1 MTDATKRPATDA
13 GGDAKKAKTVD
24 LAAIKKQI
32 EYYFSDQNLKGD
44 KFFHEKISADP
55 EGWLEMK
62 LIQSCNKIKSFGVPD
77 DVLLDA
83 LKESALETKSGEAGN
98 FVRRT
103 TPPPPLDEK
112 LAASKR
118 VKPDDAQKKAM
129 AHVGGVLIKFSEIP
143 EELNWIPIK
152 EAVKAKIPESARVM
166 FATTVTEKGT
176 SVMVLTPF
184 DGDLELMENMV
195 IEIDGSKIKFAVV
208 YGEELRECLK
218 ELPKHIVKRR
228 ETTAKTR
235 QKAKQKPVQ
244 LANQKFANIA
254 TVKAKVKEI
263 ITARKDGQVLIEGS
277 PDTALVFAVFAHH
290 PRADEKLKNVKGIKV
305 DSSEHDADEKGKKSR
320 CFHLMKE
327 DGTTEDISVIKCL
340 AELERKLNAGEL
352 DEAKKT
358 EDEAKAEPA
367 STADTLKAEVKDEV
381 NATADF
387 LYNNLMC
394 ERAGQG

>member
-1 MTDATKRPATDA
+1 LAQEISTVCAMTDATKRPASDA
-13 GGDAKKAKTVD
+13 VAGDAKKAKTPD
-24 LAAIKKQI
+24 MAAIKKQI

-44 KFFHEKISADP
+44 KFFHEKISAEP

-62 LIQSCNKIKSFGVPD
+62 LIQSCNKIKAFGVPD

-83 LKESALETKSGEAGN
+83 LKESTLETKTGEAGT

-103 TPPPPLDEK
+103 TAPPALDEK

-118 VKPDDAQKKAM
+118 VKPDDAKKKEM
-129 AHVGGVLIKFSEIP
+129 AHIGGVLLKFSEIP
-143 EELNWIPIK
+143 EEVGWIPIK
-152 EAVKAKIPESARVM
+152 EAVKAKIPETSRVM

-184 DGDLELMENMV
+184 DGDLDLVETMV
-195 IEIDGSKIKFAVV
+195 IEVEGVKIKFAVM

-228 ETTAKTR
+228 EAAAKTR
-235 QKAKQKPVQ
+235 QKAKQKPVS

-277 PDTALVFAVFAHH
+277 PDTALVYAVFAYH
-290 PRADEKLKNVKGIKV
+290 PRADEKLKSVKGIKV
-305 DSSEHDADEKGKKSR
+305 DTSEHDADDKGKKSR

-340 AELERKLNAGEL
+340 SELERKLNAGEL
-352 DEAKKT
+352 ADGEKAEAKTEEKAEAKT
-358 EDEAKAEPA
+358 EE
-367 STADTLKAEVKDEV
+367 KAEVK
-381 NATADF
+381 A
-387 LYNNLMC
+387 
-394 ERAGQG
+394 

>member
-1 MTDATKRPATDA
+1 MGEEAKTEATKRPASA
-13 GGDAKKAKTVD
+13 VAGDAKKAKTPD
-24 LAAIKKQI
+24 MAAIKKQI

-77 DVLLDA
+77 DVLLDS
-83 LKESALETKSGEAGN
+83 LKESNLETKSGEAGT

-103 TPPPPLDEK
+103 TPPPALDEK

-118 VKPDDAQKKAM
+118 VKPDDAQKKQT
-129 AHVGGVLIKFSEIP
+129 AHIGGVVIKFSEIP
-143 EELNWIPIK
+143 EDVNWIPIK
-152 EAVKAKIPESARVM
+152 EAVKAKIPETSRVM

-184 DGDLELMENMV
+184 DGDLELVESMV
-195 IEIDGSKIKFAVV
+195 IEVDGTKIKFAVM

-228 ETTAKTR
+228 EAAAKTR

-277 PDTALVFAVFAHH
+277 PDTALVYAVFAHH

-305 DSSEHDADEKGKKSR
+305 DTSEHDADEKGKKSR

-327 DGTTEDISVIKCL
+327 DGSTEDISVIKCL
-340 AELERKLNAGEL
+340 SELERKLNAGEL
-352 DEAKKT
+352 ADANAEEKPA
-358 EDEAKAEPA
+358 EKAEEKP
-367 STADTLKAEVKDEV
+367 
-381 NATADF
+381 
-387 LYNNLMC
+387 
-394 ERAGQG
+394 

>member
-13 GGDAKKAKTVD
+13 AAGDAKKAKIPD

-44 KFFHEKISADP
+44 KFFHEKISAHP

-62 LIQSCNKIKSFGVPD
+62 LIQSCNKIKVFGVPD

-83 LKESALETKSGEAGN
+83 LKESTLETKTGEEGN

-103 TPPPPLDEK
+103 SPLPALDEK

-118 VKPDDAQKKAM
+118 VKPDDAKKKEM
-129 AHVGGVLIKFSEIP
+129 AHIGGVLLKFSEIP
-143 EELNWIPIK
+143 EEVNWIPIK
-152 EAVKAKIPESARVM
+152 EAVKAKIPENARVM

-184 DGDLELMENMV
+184 DGDLDLVETMV
-195 IEIDGSKIKFAVV
+195 IEVDGVKIKFAVM

-228 ETTAKTR
+228 EAAAKTR

-277 PDTALVFAVFAHH
+277 PDTALVYAVFAHH

-305 DSSEHDADEKGKKSR
+305 DTSEHDADEKGKKSR

-327 DGTTEDISVIKCL
+327 DGSTEDISVIKCL
-340 AELERKLNAGEL
+340 SELERKLNAGEL
-352 DEAKKT
+352 DEKPAAT
-358 EDEAKAEPA
+358 AEAEKAEE
-367 STADTLKAEVKDEV
+367 KA
-381 NATADF
+381 AA
-387 LYNNLMC
+387 
-394 ERAGQG
+394 

>member
-1 MTDATKRPATDA
+1 MGEEAKTDATKRPATDA

-62 LIQSCNKIKSFGVPD
+62 LIQSCNKIKNFGVPD

-83 LKESALETKSGEAGN
+83 LKESSLETKSGEAGN

-103 TPPPPLDEK
+103 TPPPVLDEK

-118 VKPDDAQKKAM
+118 VKPDDAKKKEM
-129 AHVGGVLIKFSEIP
+129 AHVGGVMIKFSEIP
-143 EELNWIPIK
+143 EDMNWIPIK
-152 EAVKAKIPESARVM
+152 EAVRAKIPETARVM
-166 FATTVTEKGT
+166 FATTVSEKGT

-184 DGDLELMENMV
+184 DGDLDLVENMV
-195 IEIDGSKIKFAVV
+195 IEVDGQKIKFAVV
-208 YGEELRECLK
+208 YGEELRECIK

-228 ETTAKTR
+228 EAAAKTR

-290 PRADEKLKNVKGIKV
+290 PRAEEKLKDVKSIKV
-305 DSSEHDADEKGKKSR
+305 DTSEHDADDKGKKSR

-340 AELERKLNAGEL
+340 SELERKLNAGEL
-352 DEAKKT
+352 AD
-358 EDEAKAEPA
+358 AKAEPA
-367 STADTLKAEVKDEV
+367 ATPDAKAEAKEEVK
-381 NATADF
+381 A
-387 LYNNLMC
+387 
-394 ERAGQG
+394 

>member
-1 MTDATKRPATDA
+1 MGEEAKATKRPADA
-13 GGDAKKAKTVD
+13 GNAGDAKKAKTPD

-55 EGWLEMK
+55 DGWLEMK
-62 LIQSCNKIKSFGVPD
+62 LIQSCNKIKAFGVPD
-77 DVLLDA
+77 DVLLES
-83 LKESALETKSGEAGN
+83 LKESNLETKCVEGAN

-103 TPPPPLDEK
+103 TPPPALDEK

-118 VKPDDAQKKAM
+118 VKPDDAQKKAT
-129 AHVGGVLIKFSEIP
+129 AHIGGVVMKFSEIP
-143 EELNWIPIK
+143 EDLNWIPIK
-152 EAVKAKIPESARVM
+152 EAVKAKMPENARVM
-166 FATTVTEKGT
+166 FATTVSEKGT

-184 DGDLELMENMV
+184 DGDLDLVESMV
-195 IEIDGSKIKFAVV
+195 IEVDGQKIKFAVV

-218 ELPKHIVKRR
+218 DLPKHIIKRR
-228 ETTAKTR
+228 EAAAKTR

-277 PDTALVFAVFAHH
+277 PDTALVYAVFAHH
-290 PRADEKLKNVKGIKV
+290 PRADEKLKSVKGIKV
-305 DSSEHDADEKGKKSR
+305 DTSSHDADEKGKKSR

-327 DGTTEDISVIKCL
+327 DGTFEDISVIKCL
-340 AELERKLNAGEL
+340 SELERKLNAGEL
-352 DEAKKT
+352 A
-358 EDEAKAEPA
+358 EAKAE
-367 STADTLKAEVKDEV
+367 TAEKAEAKTEK
-381 NATADF
+381 T
-387 LYNNLMC
+387 
-394 ERAGQG
+394 E

>member
-13 GGDAKKAKTVD
+13 AAGDAKKAKIPD

-32 EYYFSDQNLKGD
+32 
-44 KFFHEKISADP
+44 
-55 EGWLEMK
+55 
-62 LIQSCNKIKSFGVPD
+62 QSCNKIKVFGVPD

-83 LKESALETKSGEAGN
+83 LKESTLETKTGEEGN

-103 TPPPPLDEK
+103 SPLPALDEK

-118 VKPDDAQKKAM
+118 VKPDDAKKKEM
-129 AHVGGVLIKFSEIP
+129 AHIGGVLLKFSEIP
-143 EELNWIPIK
+143 EEVNWIPIK
-152 EAVKAKIPESARVM
+152 EAVKAKIPENARVM

-184 DGDLELMENMV
+184 DGDLDLVETMV
-195 IEIDGSKIKFAVV
+195 IEVDGVKIKFAVM

-228 ETTAKTR
+228 EAAAKAR

-263 ITARKDGQVLIEGS
+263 ITARKDG
-277 PDTALVFAVFAHH
+277 
-290 PRADEKLKNVKGIKV
+290 
-305 DSSEHDADEKGKKSR
+305 
-320 CFHLMKE
+320 
-327 DGTTEDISVIKCL
+327 
-340 AELERKLNAGEL
+340 
-352 DEAKKT
+352 
-358 EDEAKAEPA
+358 
-367 STADTLKAEVKDEV
+367 
-381 NATADF
+381 
-387 LYNNLMC
+387 
-394 ERAGQG
+394 

>member
-1 MTDATKRPATDA
+1 MTDATKRPASEA
-13 GGDAKKAKTVD
+13 VAGDAKKAKTPD

-55 EGWLEMK
+55 DGWLEMK
-62 LIQSCNKIKSFGVPD
+62 LIQSCNKIKAFGVPD
-77 DVLLDA
+77 DVLLES
-83 LKESALETKSGEAGN
+83 LKESNLETKCVEGAN

-103 TPPPPLDEK
+103 TPPPALDEK

-118 VKPDDAQKKAM
+118 VKPDDAQKKAT
-129 AHVGGVLIKFSEIP
+129 AHIGGVVMKFSEIP
-143 EELNWIPIK
+143 EDLNWIPIK
-152 EAVKAKIPESARVM
+152 EAVKAKMPENARVM
-166 FATTVTEKGT
+166 FATTVSEKGT

-184 DGDLELMENMV
+184 DGDLDLVESMV
-195 IEIDGSKIKFAVV
+195 IEVDGQKIKFAVV

-218 ELPKHIVKRR
+218 DLPKHIIKRR
-228 ETTAKTR
+228 EAAAKTR

-277 PDTALVFAVFAHH
+277 PDTALVYAVFAHH
-290 PRADEKLKNVKGIKV
+290 PRADEKLKSVKGIKV
-305 DSSEHDADEKGKKSR
+305 DTSSHDADEKGKKSR

-327 DGTTEDISVIKCL
+327 DGTFEDISVIKCL
-340 AELERKLNAGEL
+340 SELERKLNAGEL
-352 DEAKKT
+352 A
-358 EDEAKAEPA
+358 EAKAE
-367 STADTLKAEVKDEV
+367 TAEKAEAKTEK
-381 NATADF
+381 T
-387 LYNNLMC
+387 
-394 ERAGQG
+394 E

>member
-62 LIQSCNKIKSFGVPD
+62 LIQSCNKIKAFGVHD
-77 DVLLDA
+77 DVSVDA
-83 LKESALETKSGEAGN
+83 LKESNLETKTGEGGN

-103 TPPPPLDEK
+103 TPLPTLDEK

-118 VKPDDAQKKAM
+118 VKPDDAKKKEM
-129 AHVGGVLIKFSEIP
+129 AHIGGVLLKFSEIP
-143 EELNWIPIK
+143 EDVNWIPIK
-152 EAVKAKIPESARVM
+152 EAVRAKIPENARVM

-184 DGDLELMENMV
+184 DGDLELIEGMV
-195 IEIDGSKIKFAVV
+195 IEVDGNKIKFAVM

-228 ETTAKTR
+228 EAAAKTR
-235 QKAKQKPVQ
+235 TKAKQKPVQ

-305 DSSEHDADEKGKKSR
+305 DTSEHDADDKGKKSR

-381 NATADF
+381 KAD
-387 LYNNLMC
+387 
-394 ERAGQG
+394 

>member
-1 MTDATKRPATDA
+1 MTDATKRPASDA
-13 GGDAKKAKTVD
+13 VAPDAKKAKTPD
-24 LAAIKKQI
+24 LAVIKKQI

-55 EGWLEMK
+55 DGWLAMN
-62 LIQSCNKIKSFGVPD
+62 LIQSCNKIKVMGVPD

-83 LKESALETKSGEAGN
+83 LKDSSLETKTVEGGN

-103 TPPPPLDEK
+103 TPPPALDEK

-118 VKPDDAQKKAM
+118 VKPDDAKKKEM
-129 AHVGGVLIKFSEIP
+129 AHIGGLLIKFSEIP

-152 EAVKAKIPESARVM
+152 EAVKAKIPENSRVM
-166 FATTVTEKGT
+166 FATTVSEKGT

-184 DGDLELMENMV
+184 DNDLEVIENMV
-195 IEIDGSKIKFAVV
+195 IEVDGQKIKFAVM

-228 ETTAKTR
+228 ETLAKTR
-235 QKAKQKPVQ
+235 TKAKQKPVQ

-290 PRADEKLKNVKGIKV
+290 PRADEKLKSVKGIKV
-305 DSSEHDADEKGKKSR
+305 DTSEHDADEKGKKSR

-340 AELERKLNAGEL
+340 SELERKLNAGEL
-352 DEAKKT
+352 D
-358 EDEAKAEPA
+358 AKAEPA
-367 STADTLKAEVKDEV
+367 STEKAEEKAEVKTEEKAEV
-381 NATADF
+381 KA
-387 LYNNLMC
+387 
-394 ERAGQG
+394 E